1 MKKILFFSNNENKK
15 EEISYIFDK
24 TKIKLLTL
32 SDFPKISD
40 PKESGDTFEE
50 NASIKSNY
58 GYNNFNIP
66 CFAADSGICISALK
80 NLPGTK
86 SKRFI
91 QDNGGEQESF
101 KIIFREIKNKSNQNA
116 FFKTSISLTVN
127 NQTTYFNGEL
137 SGTIS
142 DQPRG
147 SYGFGYDPI
156 FIPNGYNKTFSQMS
170 STEKNKISHRGLAV
184 KKLINF
190 LLKIRN
196 L

>member
-58 GYNNFNIP
+58 GFNNFNIP
-66 CFAADSGICISALK
+66 CFADDSGICISALK

-101 KIIFREIKNKSNQNA
+101 KIIFREIKNKSNKNA

-127 NQTTYFNGEL
+127 NKTTYFNGEL
-137 SGTIS
+137 GGTIS

-147 SYGFGYDPI
+147 NYGFGYDPI
-156 FIPNGYNKTFSQMS
+156 FIPNGYNKTFGEMLPK
-170 STEKNKISHRGLAV
+170 EKNKISHRYIAI
-184 KKLINF
+184 KKLQKHLSKYF
-190 LLKIRN
+190 W
-196 L
+196 